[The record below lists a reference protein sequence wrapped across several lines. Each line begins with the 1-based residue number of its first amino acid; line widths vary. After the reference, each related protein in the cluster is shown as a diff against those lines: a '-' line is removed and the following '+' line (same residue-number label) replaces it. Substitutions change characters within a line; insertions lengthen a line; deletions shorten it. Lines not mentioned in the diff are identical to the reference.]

1 MFSNVGIFLD
11 NMAIRI
17 DCVHHDLLSKKANE
31 SIGAYLL
38 SESVSI
44 GTLVLACKLEW
55 RSLEQRRKRKLI
67 AKPLEVIVALRF
79 CARSLRCSP
88 REESLGPSGP
98 GW

>member
-1 MFSNVGIFLD
+1 MFPNVGIFLD

-44 GTLVLACKLEW
+44 GTLVGSDRGA
-55 RSLEQRRKRKLI
+55 SLSDRGQTTVSSSEFKVPDSIKEFI
-67 AKPLEVIVALRF
+67 II
-79 CARSLRCSP
+79 
-88 REESLGPSGP
+88 
-98 GW
+98 